1 MLWFQEH
8 QTSHCHQGA
17 VEYEMVIPRT
27 HGNIVDMTST
37 TARATREENLRC
49 LAKIIELLQYLAR
62 QGIAISG
69 DDDKE
74 SNFIQLVK
82 LRARDDKDLANW
94 LSSKVDKYNTSH
106 DIQNKLIGIMANQV
120 VRDFVGEIKK

>member
-1 MLWFQEH
+1 
-8 QTSHCHQGA
+8 
-17 VEYEMVIPRT
+17 MVIPRT

-94 LSSKVDKYNTSH
+94 LSSKGDKYNTSH
-106 DIQNKLIGIMANQV
+106 DIQNELIGIMANQV